1 MTQASEE
8 KGAKRAGELQQSGAL
23 IISLDF
29 ELYWGIR
36 EKLSVEDGSAEILG
50 ARSVIPRLLRLF
62 SRYDIHAT
70 WATVG
75 FLFFG
80 TYEQLIAGLP
90 GVKPSYSNA
99 KYSPYEYINR
109 HGIGKDEKDD
119 PLHYGASLVK
129 MISSTPN
136 QEIGT
141 HTFSHYYCLENGQ
154 NAETFKEDL
163 NAAIR
168 AAAWYDLKLESI
180 VFPRNQIND
189 SYLSICR
196 ELGIKSYR
204 GHESP
209 WIYKRTIKERETLI
223 RKAPRI
229 IDSHL
234 NLFGHNAYGLNE
246 IERTSPLNIRSSRFL
261 RCYSNK
267 PKFFQYAKLKRILS
281 DLTHAAQKKLIY
293 HLWWHPRNFG
303 LRTEENMW
311 LMEQI
316 LRHHSM
322 LRNEYGMESLNMR
335 DMAQGIEAA
344 C

>member
-1 MTQASEE
+1 MAQESEA
-8 KGAKRAGELQQSGAL
+8 KGSKRSVQLRQSGAL

-36 EKLSVEDGSAEILG
+36 EKLTVADGTAEILG
-50 ARSVIPRLLRLF
+50 ARCVIPRLLSLF
-62 SRYDIHAT
+62 SQYDIHAT

-75 FLFFG
+75 FLFFD

-90 GVKPSYSNA
+90 AMTPSYSNA
-99 KYSPYEYINR
+99 KYSPYEYISR
-109 HGIGKDEKDD
+109 HGIGKNEKED

-154 NAETFKEDL
+154 SAETFREDL
-163 NAAIR
+163 KAAIR
-168 AAAWYDLKLESI
+168 AAAMYDLKLESM

-204 GHESP
+204 GAESP

-234 NLFGHNAYGLNE
+234 NLFGHNTYDAGE
-246 IERTSPLNIRSSRFL
+246 IGRSSPLNIRSSRFL

-267 PKFFQYAKLKRILS
+267 PRFLQYTKLNRIRS
-281 DLTHAAQKKLIY
+281 DLTHAAQNRLIY

-303 LRTEENMW
+303 LRTEENLW
-311 LMEQI
+311 LMEEI
-316 LRHHSM
+316 LRHYSV

-335 DMAQGIEAA
+335 DLARKIEAT